1 MRLYHFTQ
9 LRWLKDIRKE
19 GVKPAVYKQGM
30 LPPHGVVWLTSKLEH
45 TFGHD
50 PECYISV
57 FIPPTDKR
65 LVKWETWLRQNG
77 EHEILAAAEDNGR
90 RWRSFYCYFGVVPP
104 SMLRKIF
111 LTPTGRRRVDERER
125 EARPGS

>member
-19 GVKPAVYKQGM
+19 GIKPAVYKQGM

-65 LVKWETWLRQNG
+65 LVKWEHGCARTASMQSLQPEKRTAADG
-77 EHEILAAAEDNGR
+77 GLSTATRHRAAEHAQKNFSHAH
-90 RWRSFYCYFGVVPP
+90 RSTT
-104 SMLRKIF
+104 R
-111 LTPTGRRRVDERER
+111 
-125 EARPGS
+125 

>member
-19 GVKPAVYKQGM
+19 GIKPAVYKQGM

-65 LVKWETWLRQNG
+65 LVKWEHGCARTASMQSQKRT
-77 EHEILAAAEDNGR
+77 AADGGLSTATSASCR
-90 RWRSFYCYFGVVPP
+90 RACSEKFFSRPP
-104 SMLRKIF
+104 VNDA
-111 LTPTGRRRVDERER
+111 LTSTS
-125 EARPGS
+125 EARRGG